1 MSDAGVEDAVLDPT
15 RETVLL
21 ALTRYPNAYG
31 VPLWGF
37 IPAFVGSGYAF
48 VLLRGIGP
56 IRYLLCAAAFAAV
69 MYAMWRLQ
77 SWEQRWF
84 HILWA
89 WGETS
94 ARAWLAP
101 SSWRWGGTTCEPL
114 PTGLIRDRALLR
126 DHVGA

>member
-1 MSDAGVEDAVLDPT
+1 MDDASNDPT

-37 IPAFVGSGYAF
+37 VPAFVLSGYGF
-48 VLLRGIGP
+48 VLLRGIGHS
-56 IRYLLCAAAFAAV
+56 RYVLCAAAFGGV
-69 MYAMWRLQ
+69 MYGMWKLQ

-89 WGETS
+89 WGEVTL
-94 ARAWLAP
+94 RAWLAP
-101 SSWRWGGTTCEPL
+101 ATWRWGGTTYEPL
-114 PTGLIRDRALLR
+114 PGNLIRDRAALR
-126 DHVGA
+126 DHTGA